1 MFPELPAEF
10 FSIAELQKL
19 AGSPQRGRI
28 IKWLA
33 LNKVQHVTGLHGWPL
48 VYRTLLLPHQPPE
61 VQNDSPPKT
70 FDATGLYG
78 TSRKTSL
85 RQAS

>member
-1 MFPELPAEF
+1 MTPELPAEF

-33 LNKVQHVTGLHGWPL
+33 DSKVQYVIGLHGWPL
-48 VYRTLLLPHQPPE
+48 VYRTRLLPYQPSE
-61 VQNDSPPKT
+61 VQNDSPSN
-70 FDATGLYG
+70 FDFNGIYG
-78 TSRKTSL
+78 ASRKTSL
-85 RQAS
+85 RKAS